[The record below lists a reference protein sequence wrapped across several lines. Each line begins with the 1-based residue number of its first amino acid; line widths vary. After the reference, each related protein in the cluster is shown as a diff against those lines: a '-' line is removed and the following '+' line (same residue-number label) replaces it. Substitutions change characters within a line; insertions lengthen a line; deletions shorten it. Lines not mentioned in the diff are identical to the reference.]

1 MSIAKLGFSGLKYL
15 LGKGG
20 KVVQKTLPKVT
31 NKVTYPQSQV
41 DFLRQTSVYDPNCPD
56 FIHRMF

>member
-15 LGKGG
+15 FGKSG
-20 KVVQKTLPKVT
+20 KAVQKALPKVT
-31 NKVTYPQSQV
+31 NKISYPRSNM
-41 DFLRQTSVYDPNCPD
+41 DFIRQTSIYDPNCPD